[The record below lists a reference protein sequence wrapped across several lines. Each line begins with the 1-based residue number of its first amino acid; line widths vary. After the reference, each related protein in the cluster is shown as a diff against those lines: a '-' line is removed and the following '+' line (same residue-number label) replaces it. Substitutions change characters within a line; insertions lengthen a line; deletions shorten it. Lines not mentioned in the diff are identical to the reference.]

1 MAIGS
6 ASAGVLTVTA
16 MQKLT
21 QATALL
27 TMRMAS
33 NGAACKRD
41 AAASDSSQTAAALH
55 SSWTVLMPRSVIR
68 RVTPFV
74 HKLDHAL
81 GRLQRERSVLV
92 EMRTPVY
99 QAVLGPIADALSADP
114 LLRVWY
120 TSEYPD
126 RIRRLVPHDR
136 FLTHRDV
143 EWRRFDLYVNGDP
156 WAAARL
162 RRCAS
167 RVNFF
172 HGVAGKY
179 DLDNPAGLPMG
190 FESYDRVAFINR
202 DRMARYLD
210 ARVVTTEQAALV
222 GYPKLDRLAAGGY
235 DRLAV
240 RAGLG
245 LDGARPTA
253 LYAPTY
259 SPASS
264 LHLAGEAIV
273 RALARAG
280 FNVIV
285 KLHDRSLD
293 PDPRYSGGIDWRARF
308 TALAA
313 GDAGRVAFTEAADA
327 SPLLAAADVLVTDH
341 SSIGF
346 EYLVVD
352 RPLIVYDAPDLIAA
366 ARINPQKAALLRSVA
381 SVAATPEQVA
391 ALAASALAHPGVL
404 SGARRN
410 VARTLFHEPGTA
422 TLRAVDL
429 LRGLLHGAA
438 ARPTT
443 HGPALQ
449 RGLT

>member
-1 MAIGS
+1 
-6 ASAGVLTVTA
+6 
-16 MQKLT
+16 
-21 QATALL
+21 
-27 TMRMAS
+27 
-33 NGAACKRD
+33 
-41 AAASDSSQTAAALH
+41 
-55 SSWTVLMPRSVIR
+55 MPRSVIR

-99 QAVLGPIADALSADP
+99 QAVLGPVADGLSADP
-114 LLRVWY
+114 LVRVWY

-126 RIRRLVPHDR
+126 RLRRLVPRDR
-136 FLTHRDV
+136 FLSHREV
-143 EWRRFDLYVNGDP
+143 EWRRFDLYINGDP

-162 RRCAS
+162 RRCAR

-202 DRMARYLD
+202 DRMTRYLD
-210 ARVVTTEQAALV
+210 AGVVRPEQAALV
-222 GYPKLDRLAAGGY
+222 GYPKLDRLARGGY
-235 DRLAV
+235 DRIAV
-240 RAGLG
+240 RSGLN
-245 LDGARPTA
+245 LDGGRPTA

-273 RALARAG
+273 RALARSG

-293 PDPRYSGGIDWRARF
+293 SDPRYTGGIDWRARF

-313 GDAGRVAFTEAADA
+313 AETGRVAFTETSDA

-346 EYLVVD
+346 EYLVLD
-352 RPLIVYDAPDLIAA
+352 RPLIVFDAPDLIAA
-366 ARINPQKAALLRSVA
+366 ARINPEKAALLRSVA
-381 SVAATPEQVA
+381 SVAATPDRVA
-391 ALAASALAHPGVL
+391 ELAASALAHPSLL
-404 SGARRN
+404 SAARRN
-410 VARTLFHEPGTA
+410 VARALFHEPGTA
-422 TLRAVDL
+422 TDRAVAL
-429 LRGLLHGAA
+429 LRGLLRGAA
-438 ARPTT
+438 ARTAA
-443 HGPALQ
+443 GPALQ
-449 RGLT
+449 RELR